1 MLKNWN
7 STRRLALASGL
18 AGLTVLLAACGG
30 SDDDNTTGGT
40 PPPVATAAITG
51 IAAVG
56 AAIPNA
62 TVTGIN
68 VRGET
73 VTATTGA
80 DGSFSLTINE
90 GAPYGLKV
98 TDAAG
103 ATWYSY
109 AQAAGRANLT
119 PLTTLALSQAAGNRP
134 LADVL
139 AAWASSA
146 PTAEQV
152 LAAAATVNANL
163 ADVMRAAS
171 VDPSA
176 TNIFTQ
182 TFSANGQGLD
192 AVLDAMRVS
201 FSCSANSCTQV
212 INSPGGDVLVTWN
225 ANISTV
231 GFTVSWSGGGTGGTG
246 GGQVD
251 VSLGACAPN
260 PTPGTYSMIV
270 QTTVSG
276 LAGVPIPEVCVN
288 GLPGKPTG
296 QSDFCGSSD
305 VNGALPPG
313 VSIVSCSFV
322 DPVGTISARITS
334 PITLDYTV
342 KYTFVQR

>member
-1 MLKNWN
+1 MIRAWQK
-7 STRRLALASGL
+7 TRRLALVTGL
-18 AGLTVLLAACGG
+18 AVMLAACGG
-30 SDDDNTTGGT
+30 GDDDDTGGTT
-40 PPPVATAAITG
+40 PPPVAKATITG
-51 IAAVG
+51 VAAVG

-73 VTATTGA
+73 ITATTGA
-80 DGSFSLTINE
+80 DGSYTIDIPE
-90 GAPYGLKV
+90 GAPYALKV

-103 ATWYSY
+103 NTWYSY

-119 PLTTLALSQAAGNRP
+119 PLTTLALSQAWGNKP
-134 LADVL
+134 LADL
-139 AAWASSA
+139 TAAWAANA

-163 ADVMRAAS
+163 QTVMRNAG
-171 VDPSA
+171 VDPTS

-201 FSCSANSCTQV
+201 FSCSAGACTQT
-212 INSPGGDVLVTWN
+212 ILSPGGDVLITWN
-225 ANISTV
+225 GSISTT
-231 GFTVSWSGGGTGGTG
+231 GFTVSWSGGAAGG
-246 GGQVD
+246 GGQID
-251 VSLGACAPN
+251 VNLGACAPN

-270 QTTVSG
+270 QTTVAG
-276 LAGVPIPEVCVN
+276 LGGVPIPEICVN
-288 GLPGKPTG
+288 GLPGKPAS
-296 QSDFCGSSD
+296 QNDFCGSAD
-305 VNGALPPG
+305 VTSALPPG
-313 VSIVSCSFV
+313 VSITACSFV

-342 KYTFVQR
+342 KYTFVLR